1 MKAIQTT
8 FKYMRAH
15 KLIAVFIALLLAV
28 GIHNAIEA
36 LTPAKEI
43 ALTIG
48 EPWVDMQQRS
58 TATIGPVYEG
68 RHWYREPDELAYM
81 RFADP
86 KHGFV
91 TPPAK
96 FFTVNFDDE
105 GRIDGIRM
113 SPQLEPL
120 PLQEALDIVLDLQN
134 QWRENDWSLM
144 YPERNP
150 PYDRS
155 PALIQQLE
163 ECNSTAT
170 YWKVEKPYQIM
181 MILTCFGE
189 QDESAKNRYLITLSM
204 GRPWH

>member
-15 KLIAVFIALLLAV
+15 KLIAVFIALVLAI
-28 GIHNAIEA
+28 GINNAIEA

-43 ALTIG
+43 ALIIG
-48 EPWVDMQQRS
+48 EPWDDMQARS
-58 TATIGPVYEG
+58 TAKIGDDIPDEI
-68 RHWYREPDELAYM
+68 WYRMPDELAYL

-96 FFTVNFDDE
+96 FFTVGFNKGMIDTL
-105 GRIDGIRM
+105 RI

-134 QWRENDWSLM
+134 QWRSNGWELSDPEEFPAYENN
-144 YPERNP
+144 ERWKQAIENCRSSSTQWHAEP
-150 PYDRS
+150 LYELAIGINCFKRDRFPKKS
-155 PALIQQLE
+155 G
-163 ECNSTAT
+163 
-170 YWKVEKPYQIM
+170 Y
-181 MILTCFGE
+181 MIT
-189 QDESAKNRYLITLSM
+189 ISM
-204 GRPWH
+204 GKYNP

>member
-1 MKAIQTT
+1 MALSWIKQ
-8 FKYMRAH
+8 H
-15 KLIAVFIALLLAV
+15 KLLSIFAALVTAV
-28 GIHNAIEA
+28 GIQNTIEA

-134 QWRENDWSLM
+134 QWRSNGWELSD
-144 YPERNP
+144 PEE
-150 PYDRS
+150 S
-155 PALIQQLE
+155 PAYENNERWKQAIE
-163 ECNSTAT
+163 NCRSSSTQWHAEPL
-170 YWKVEKPYQIM
+170 YELAIGINCFKRDRFPKKSGY
-181 MILTCFGE
+181 MIT
-189 QDESAKNRYLITLSM
+189 ISM
-204 GRPWH
+204 GKYNP